1 MRAIPTGLTLD
12 EHQAVAQTLQQLRT
26 DTMALRRVI
35 LEGYGSGSDTYQSA
49 TKVVQAFQRL
59 TSALLLAGC
68 SEYEDRGTLAQL
80 RRLYSHEP
88 PSGVEDPS

>member
-1 MRAIPTGLTLD
+1 MRSLPTGLTPD
-12 EHQAVAQTLQQLRT
+12 EHQAVAQTLQRLRA
-26 DTMALRRVI
+26 DTTALRRVI

-68 SEYEDRGTLAQL
+68 QEYEDRETLATL
-80 RRLYSHEP
+80 RRLYNGDNHAP
-88 PSGVEDPS
+88 EDPQ